1 MDTDICRWISEFVMR
16 NTAAQDHVIKKL
28 LRALP
33 VSGADSRL
41 KKTALLRTIQAEI
54 SDASLNETTLD
65 NLEVMEELDRD
76 DGAEIS
82 KALKAA
88 YRAVAVE
95 CTVKYLAG
103 TGDRHGKYFEAVK
116 RVWRGR
122 IGGLERSGRSELVTG
137 ELRRWG
143 DDVEAAVWDA
153 KVATRLLKVN
163 TRNEALEAV
172 RIYMGEAWALMG
184 PTFLQ
189 SAATVAEPDGVQT
202 YGASVGDLALKN
214 VVNRVEEV
222 AAKKVNQVEEVAV
235 NTPCVGELAG
245 KTMNQVE
252 EVGAKTTPN
261 AGQDVGELTA
271 KKGNRV
277 VANSRNVVELE
288 AERVNQGQELAAN
301 MPNMVESDAEMVNR
315 VEKVAANMPNV
326 VELAAKTANWV
337 AANMPNVV
345 ELEMETVNLVEELVG
360 NTSNVSQDV
369 GELSEETANQVVV
382 NTPCVGELV
391 GKTMN
396 QVEEVGVRNTPNAGQ
411 DVGELAAKMAIQV
424 VGNLRNVVE
433 LEAERVDQV
442 EELAANMPNVVESDA
457 EMVNQVEKVAANM
470 PNVVELASKM
480 GNRVAANM
488 PNVVELEME
497 TVNLVEE
504 PVGNKSNVSQDVG
517 ELSGE
522 TANQVANTPN
532 VGKDV
537 GVKSK
542 PELCGVEGRGLVALQ
557 SGSWDLIV
565 RDRAAA
571 GRVDGKF
578 NFYYFQFFDPFGFSA
593 RMDFHRYELSY

>member
-1 MDTDICRWISEFVMR
+1 MR

-65 NLEVMEELDRD
+65 NLEVMEELDRN

-103 TGDRHGKYFEAVK
+103 SGDRHGKYFEAVK

-137 ELRRWG
+137 ELRQWG

-202 YGASVGDLALKN
+202 YGASAGDLALKN
-214 VVNRVEEV
+214 VVSRVEEV
-222 AAKKVNQVEEVAV
+222 AAKNVPNVGEFAVKKVNQVEEVVV
-235 NTPCVGELAG
+235 NKPCVGELAG

-252 EVGAKTTPN
+252 EVGAKNMLN
-261 AGQDVGELTA
+261 AGQDVGELAA
-271 KKGNRV
+271 KMANRV

-288 AERVNQGQELAAN
+288 AERVDRVEELAAN
-301 MPNMVESDAEMVNR
+301 MPNVVESDAEMVNR
-315 VEKVAANMPNV
+315 VEKVAANMLNV
-326 VELAAKTANWV
+326 VELASKTGNRV

-360 NTSNVSQDV
+360 N
-369 GELSEETANQVVV
+369 
-382 NTPCVGELV
+382 
-391 GKTMN
+391 
-396 QVEEVGVRNTPNAGQ
+396 
-411 DVGELAAKMAIQV
+411 
-424 VGNLRNVVE
+424 
-433 LEAERVDQV
+433 
-442 EELAANMPNVVESDA
+442 
-457 EMVNQVEKVAANM
+457 
-470 PNVVELASKM
+470 
-480 GNRVAANM
+480 
-488 PNVVELEME
+488 
-497 TVNLVEE
+497 
-504 PVGNKSNVSQDVG
+504 KSNVSQDVG

-522 TANQVANTPN
+522 TANQVASNTPN
-532 VGKDV
+532 VGQDVGV

-542 PELCGVEGRGLVALQ
+542 PELCEGEGRGLVALQ

-593 RMDFHRYELSY
+593 RMDFH